1 MATKNGANDRMR
13 ITDVEAIYVRMQNVK
28 VQCDSGQD
36 ALIIRVR
43 TDEGITGLGEVDS
56 APLAVQGIVNGPYS
70 HTLCCGLKQLLIG
83 EDPFETEYLWH
94 KMFQSNVYVGH
105 SGVLIHAISGIDMA
119 LWDIKGKK
127 LGMPVWK
134 LLGGGFHKKLRCYA
148 SVLFGDT
155 PERTYQEASRL
166 RDLGFGAAK
175 FGWGPMGKDEKTDI
189 ALVAKA
195 RAGLGD
201 NMDLMID
208 AGLVWDAKTAIQRAC
223 AFEPYNPFWLEEPLA
238 AHNYEGYSQL
248 SKSTKLRIAAGEEE
262 DSLENFRR
270 LITEGQCDVVQV
282 DLTRCGGFTGAMKV
296 ASLAVDHHRVVAN
309 HGFTTY
315 INVAAAL
322 HWLNSV
328 PNALIV
334 EFVAQNGTDLRD
346 ILTKQTI
353 RAKDGYLDIPQEPG
367 LGMDLNEDTIE
378 KLRVN

>member
-1 MATKNGANDRMR
+1 MR
-13 ITDVEAIYVRMQNVK
+13 ITDVEAIYVRMQDVK

-56 APLAVQGIVNGPYS
+56 APMAVQGIVNGLYS
-70 HTLCCGLKQLLIG
+70 HTLCCGLRQLLIG

-94 KMFQSNVYVGH
+94 KMFSSNVYVGH

-155 PERTYQEASRL
+155 PESTYQEASRL
-166 RDLGFGAAK
+166 RDLGFTAAK

-189 ALVAKA
+189 ALVEKA

-208 AGLVWDAKTAIQRAC
+208 AGLVWDAKTAIRRAS
-223 AFEPYNPFWLEEPLA
+223 AFEQYNPFWLEEPLA

-353 RAKDGYLDIPQEPG
+353 RAKDGYLEIPQEPG
-367 LGMDLNEDTIE
+367 LGMDLNDDTIE
-378 KLRVN
+378 KLRVR